1 MSWARHGRA
10 TNEDGTMGNTWSEA
24 QAAYQESCDTQN
36 GLAARVVAG
45 QATDLEDCTE
55 LLAMLGLDARAGRPA

>member
-1 MSWARHGRA
+1 
-10 TNEDGTMGNTWSEA
+10 MGNTWSEA

-36 GLAARVVAG
+36 GQAARVVAG
-45 QATDLEDCTE
+45 QATDLADCTE

>member
-1 MSWARHGRA
+1 
-10 TNEDGTMGNTWSEA
+10 MGSTWSEA

-45 QATDLEDCTE
+45 QANDLEDCTE